1 MDHTEARLLE
11 LATWGAALH
20 PAGIPSAV
28 VDRAKLIIPD
38 LIGCNLAG
46 GLDDGMA
53 QFARALGRRPGL
65 ATLVGTSV
73 RADPAAA
80 ALFNGSATVALE
92 LDETNRFAKGHPG
105 AHVWPA
111 VLAVSYTHLRAHET

>member
-1 MDHTEARLLE
+1 
-11 LATWGAALH
+11 
-20 PAGIPSAV
+20 V
-28 VDRAKLIIPD
+28 VDRAKLVILD

-46 GLDDGMA
+46 SLDDGMA

-92 LDETNRFAKGHPG
+92 LDETNRFAKGHPVRTSGPRCSRAPRRLG
-105 AHVWPA
+105 AA
-111 VLAVSYTHLRAHET
+111 ERTFSARSS